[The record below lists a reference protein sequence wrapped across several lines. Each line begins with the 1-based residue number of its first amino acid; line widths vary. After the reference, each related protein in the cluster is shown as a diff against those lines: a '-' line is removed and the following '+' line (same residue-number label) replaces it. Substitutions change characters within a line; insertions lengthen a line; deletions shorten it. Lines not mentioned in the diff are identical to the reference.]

1 MLFEIEVFK
10 IFILAMARF
19 SGLLITAPVL
29 GSRNFPVIAKAGL
42 AALSAMVVLPSI
54 SALAEPLP
62 SDFLHYAI
70 MGAGETLI
78 GMMMGFVMTL
88 VFAAI
93 QIAGQ
98 IIDMQSGFAL
108 INVFNPALES
118 QVPVFG
124 FFLFLVAALL
134 LLAVDGHHL
143 MIRYLAATFDSIP
156 PGNFVVRPEL
166 LREVSSWG
174 RVMFVDGLVIAAP
187 VAASLT
193 LAYVVLGILSR
204 VVPQIHLFVVG
215 FPMTIALSLV
225 MVALFMPLYVGLVQG
240 LFHSMFKDTETL
252 IRMLANSTA

>member
-1 MLFEIEVFK
+1 MLFEIETFK
-10 IFILAMARF
+10 IFVLAMARF

-54 SALAEPLP
+54 GVFAEPLP
-62 SDFLHYAI
+62 DDFLQYAL

-88 VFAAI
+88 VFSAI

-166 LREVSSWG
+166 LHEVSSWG

-225 MVALFMPLYVGLVQG
+225 MVALFMPLYVGLVRR
-240 LFHSMFKDTETL
+240 LFHAMFEDTETL
-252 IRMLANSTA
+252 IRMLASGAA